1 MSVLLVP
8 KKKKEI
14 SEKSIKNPS
23 ESNNTFAPR
32 LINSDPL
39 PDVKFNGNCLI
50 NSNIFVFRKVI
61 NLHMS
66 YTLTWSRD
74 LNTVLTLDNCLFGS
88 VKLTTNAV
96 PDKYGYS
103 GYGVGFDARSQFS

>member
-14 SEKSIKNPS
+14 SEKSIKNTS
-23 ESNNTFAPR
+23 ESNNTFAPS

-39 PDVKFNGNCLI
+39 PDVKLNGNCII

-66 YTLTWSRD
+66 CTLTWSRD
-74 LNTVLTLDNCLFGS
+74 LNTVFTLHNCLFGAA
-88 VKLTTNAV
+88 KLTTNAD
-96 PDKYGYS
+96 PGKYGYS